1 MNETTAPKTALHRI
15 ALVTGANKGIGF
27 HIARALGKQ
36 GHTVLV
42 GARSEERGETA
53 AAALREEGLDA
64 RFLHLD
70 VTDETSV
77 AAAAKRVEDDFD
89 HLDIL
94 VNNAGIAL
102 ADGDWNTSE
111 LTVATARKVFE
122 TNVIGV
128 ISVTNALLPL
138 IRRAGAGRIV
148 NVSSEVGSLGFM
160 TDPNQP
166 FASMQAG
173 AYGASKSALNM
184 LTVSWSKELEPTGI
198 KINAMTP
205 GYTATDLNGNQGT
218 RRPEDAAGAAV
229 ELALIGEDGPNG
241 GFFQEGNEYF
251 DTAVVPW

>member
-1 MNETTAPKTALHRI
+1 MTDTDTTAKTALI
-15 ALVTGANKGIGF
+15 TGANKGIGF
-27 HIARALGKQ
+27 HIARALGAE
-36 GHTVLV
+36 GLTVLI
-42 GARSEERGETA
+42 GARSQERGEA
-53 AAALREEGLDA
+53 AAATLRGEGLDA

-70 VTDETSV
+70 VTDEASV
-77 AAAAKRVEDDFD
+77 AAAAKRVESEFGS
-89 HLDIL
+89 LDIL

-111 LTVATARKVFE
+111 LTVATTRKVFE

-128 ISVTNALLPL
+128 VSVTNALLPL
-138 IRRAGAGRIV
+138 IRKADAGRIV

-166 FASMQAG
+166 FASMQGG

-184 LTVSWSKELEPTGI
+184 LTVSWAKELASTSI

-205 GYTATDLNGNQGT
+205 GYTATDLNANQGT
-218 RRPEDAAGAAV
+218 RRPEDAAKAAV

-251 DTAVVPW
+251 DTDVVPW

>member
-1 MNETTAPKTALHRI
+1 MTKNI
-15 ALVTGANKGIGF
+15 AVITGANKGIGIE
-27 HIARALGKQ
+27 IARGLGRK
-36 GHTVLV
+36 GFTVLV
-42 GARSEERGETA
+42 GARSEERGEA
-53 AAALREEGLDA
+53 AAAELRAERLDA

-70 VTDETSV
+70 VTDEAVV
-77 AAAAKRVEDDFD
+77 AAAAKRVEDEFGS
-89 HLDIL
+89 LDVL

-128 ISVTNALLPL
+128 VSVTNAFLPL
-138 IRRAGAGRIV
+138 IRRAEAGRIV

-160 TDPNQP
+160 TGDYP
-166 FASMQAG
+166 FSGMQVG

-205 GYTATDLNGNQGT
+205 GYTRTDLNDNQGT
-218 RRPEDAAGAAV
+218 RRPEDAAVAAV
-229 ELALIGEDGPNG
+229 NLALIGPDGPNG
-241 GFFQEGNEYF
+241 GFFQEGIEYF
-251 DTAVVPW
+251 DDEVVPW